1 MPCIKCLIL
10 RAAFHVLLLLKL
22 LQEQGVCMRTTAE
35 VEIAR
40 EMKEK
45 SCRVALN
52 YEAELSAEGSLC
64 REITFT
70 MPDGQTVTLNTERFR

>member
-1 MPCIKCLIL
+1 
-10 RAAFHVLLLLKL
+10 
-22 LQEQGVCMRTTAE
+22 MRTTAE

-45 SCRVALN
+45 CCRVALN
-52 YEAELSAEGSLC
+52 YDAELSAGESSC
-64 REITFT
+64 REMHFT